1 MKKKPR
7 ICTSLTLKTICARD
21 TLRAMGIYDTYLL
34 PRLVHFTCGQS
45 PSMRQREKVVPLA
58 EGRVLE
64 IGIGSG
70 LNIPFYDAQKVEHL
84 WGLDPSAELWSIALK
99 NAAEHHLDAEF
110 IQSGAESI
118 PLDKNSADTVLM
130 TYTMCTIPD
139 VHKALDEIRRVL
151 KPAGKLI
158 FCEHGKAPDES
169 VQRWQ
174 NRFNPVWKRLAG
186 GCNLNR
192 SIPELLA
199 QSGYK
204 SSDIKTMYL
213 PGWRPATFN
222 YWGTASY

>member
-1 MKKKPR
+1 
-7 ICTSLTLKTICARD
+7 
-21 TLRAMGIYDTYLL
+21 MGIYDKYLL
-34 PRLVHFTCGQS
+34 PKLVHFTCGQN

-58 EGRVLE
+58 TGHVLE

-84 WGLDPSAELWSIALK
+84 WGLDPSAEMWSIAQK
-99 NAAEHHLDAEF
+99 NAADRHLDAEF

-118 PLDKNSADTVLM
+118 PLDNNSADTVLM
-130 TYTMCTIPD
+130 TFTMCTIPD
-139 VHKALDEIRRVL
+139 VHAALDEIKRVL
-151 KPAGKLI
+151 KPAGRLI
-158 FCEHGKAPDES
+158 FCEHGKAPDKS

-174 NRFNPVWKRLAG
+174 NRCNPVWKRLAG

-192 SIPELLA
+192 PIPELLA

-204 SSDIKTMYL
+204 LNDLQTMYL

-222 YWGTASY
+222 YWGSASY